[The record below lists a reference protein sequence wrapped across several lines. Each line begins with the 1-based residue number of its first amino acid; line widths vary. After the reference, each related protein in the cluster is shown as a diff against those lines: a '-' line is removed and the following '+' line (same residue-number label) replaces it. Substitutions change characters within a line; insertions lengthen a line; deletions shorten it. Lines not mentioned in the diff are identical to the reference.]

1 MSIQL
6 SSESRII
13 SVRVWTDYSK
23 TAYVRGQIIGSSDG
37 LYGVL
42 LNNGEYI
49 DVPEHQLCVIE

>member
-1 MSIQL
+1 MSIRL

-13 SVRVWTDYSK
+13 SVPVWTDYSK

>member
-1 MSIQL
+1 MSIRL

-13 SVRVWTDYSK
+13 SVRIWTDYSK

>member
-1 MSIQL
+1 MSIRL

-49 DVPEHQLCVIE
+49 DIPEHQLCVIE

>member
-1 MSIQL
+1 MNIRL

>member
-1 MSIQL
+1 MSIRL

-13 SVRVWTDYSK
+13 SVSVWTDYSK

>member
-1 MSIQL
+1 MSIRL

-23 TAYVRGQIIGSSDG
+23 TAYVRGQIIESSDG

>member
-1 MSIQL
+1 MSIRL

-49 DVPEHQLCVIE
+49 DVP

>member
-1 MSIQL
+1 MSIRL

-49 DVPEHQLCVIE
+49 DVLEHQLCVIE

>member
-1 MSIQL
+1 MSIRL

-49 DVPEHQLCVIE
+49 DVPELQLCVNE

>member
-1 MSIQL
+1 MCSRL
-6 SSESRII
+6 SSESRFD

>member
-1 MSIQL
+1 MSIRL

-13 SVRVWTDYSK
+13 SVREWTDYSK

>member
-1 MSIQL
+1 MSIRL

-49 DVPEHQLCVIE
+49 DVPDHQLCVIE

>member
-1 MSIQL
+1 MSIRL

-42 LNNGEYI
+42 LNNEEYI

>member
-1 MSIQL
+1 MSIRL